1 MTTKTTFSIN
11 GKTITKALQ
20 DLFDSFK
27 NSRLKVSSKRDQ
39 EYLNISL
46 LLAVIIGLIIP
57 VAFVVLIILT
67 LVCNL
72 QVAILQEEKQNAA
85 KQKLIELE

>member
-72 QVAILQEEKQNAA
+72 QVAILQEEKQGIA
-85 KQKLIELE
+85 KQKLIELK

>member
-20 DLFDSFK
+20 DLSDSFK

-72 QVAILQEEKQNAA
+72 QVAILQEEKQGIA
-85 KQKLIELE
+85 KQKLIELK

>member
-11 GKTITKALQ
+11 GKTITKAFQ
-20 DLFDSFK
+20 DLFESFRHA
-27 NSRLKVSSKRDQ
+27 RLKVSSKADQ
-39 EYLNISL
+39 EYINISL
-46 LLAVIIGLIIP
+46 LLAVIIGLIFP

>member
-11 GKTITKALQ
+11 GKTITKAIQ

-72 QVAILQEEKQNAA
+72 QVAILQEEKQGIA
-85 KQKLIELE
+85 KQKLIELK

>member
-72 QVAILQEEKQNAA
+72 QVAILQEEKQGIA

>member
-1 MTTKTTFSIN
+1 MATKTTFSIN
-11 GKTITKALQ
+11 SKTITKAFQ

-27 NSRLKVSSKRDQ
+27 SSRLKVSSKNGQ

-46 LLAVIIGLIIP
+46 LLAVIIGIIFP

-67 LVCNL
+67 LICSL
-72 QVAILQEEKQNAA
+72 QLAILQEDKQEEEKQ
-85 KQKLIELE
+85 KMIELK

>member
-11 GKTITKALQ
+11 GKTITKAFQ
-20 DLFDSFK
+20 DLFEAFRHA
-27 NSRLKVSSKRDQ
+27 RLKVSSKADQ
-39 EYLNISL
+39 EHINISL
-46 LLAVIIGLIIP
+46 LLAVIIGLIVP
-57 VAFVVLIILT
+57 VAFVVLLILT